1 MLLLIILIGIGIYV
15 WGMWDNDLYNGINA
29 MGLFGAVI
37 GSTGIVVYVGLL
49 VMYPYNIDKRIDMYE
64 EENKKIEEKVRDTVK
79 AYMDYENDTLTKLID
94 TSDLTTLLVKYP
106 ELNSNELV
114 KHEIQVYIDNSDTIK
129 DLKNQKIT
137 KSTFNFWL
145 YFGK

>member
-1 MLLLIILIGIGIYV
+1 MLLLIILIGIGIGV
-15 WGMWDNDLYNGINA
+15 WGAWDNDLYNDVNA
-29 MGLFGAVI
+29 RELFGIVI
-37 GSTGIVVYVGLL
+37 GSVGIIVYIGLL
-49 VMYPYNIDKRIDMYE
+49 AIYPYNIDKRIAMYE

-79 AYMDYENDTLTKLID
+79 AYMEYENDTLTKLID

-129 DLKNQKIT
+129 DLKNQKIS

>member
-1 MLLLIILIGIGIYV
+1 MLLLIILISVGITFWGVYDDDCGEYNLREIFGSFAIIIGVIAYV
-15 WGMWDNDLYNGINA
+15 
-29 MGLFGAVI
+29 
-37 GSTGIVVYVGLL
+37 IVLS
-49 VMYPYNIDKRIDMYE
+49 MYPFNIDKRIAMYE
-64 EENKKIEEKVRDTVK
+64 EENKKIEEKVKDTVK
-79 AYMDYENDTLTKLID
+79 AYMEYESDTLTKLID

-129 DLKNQKIT
+129 TLKNREIS